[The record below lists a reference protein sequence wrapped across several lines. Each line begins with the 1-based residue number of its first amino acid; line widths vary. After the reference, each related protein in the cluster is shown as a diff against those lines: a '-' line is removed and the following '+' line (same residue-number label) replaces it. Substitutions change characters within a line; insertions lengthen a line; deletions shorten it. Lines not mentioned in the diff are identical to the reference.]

1 MYYRIDSED
10 IEPISQGNGQHSHEP
25 LWKRND
31 PERIRH
37 IRGILIDDDPETRK
51 VFEILL
57 INVKNTTKGR
67 IHTEQV
73 IKKTMKKEREIY
85 AQCLYSL
92 LLLHIL

>member
-57 INVKNTTKGR
+57 INLLMATIWR
-67 IHTEQV
+67 IHNELV
-73 IKKTMKKEREIY
+73 MKKTMKK
-85 AQCLYSL
+85 
-92 LLLHIL
+92 